1 MDKEFL
7 NSIDDVNL
15 RRRLVAR
22 LRSGEVL
29 MLPSDTIYGLSC
41 RADNL
46 LAIEKI
52 FAIKKRDRNKP
63 LIILVSSISMAKK
76 YCFINSKQTEVLKK
90 IWTGKRPT
98 SVLLKHRGLLP
109 KEISTSSPYL
119 AVRLP
124 KSDFLRKM
132 IRVLAV
138 PLVST
143 SANLSGQKVLDGDL
157 AWCKFKKKPRPD
169 LVLFGG
175 RNAKLASRLLFL
187 NVDGSQKVLRK

>member
-7 NSIDDVNL
+7 HSDDDFNL

-46 LAIEKI
+46 RAIKKI
-52 FAIKKRDRNKP
+52 FAIKKRDKNKP
-63 LIILVSSISMAKK
+63 LIILVSSLQMARK
-76 YCFINSKQTEVLKK
+76 YCFINSKQAEILQKT
-90 IWTGKRPT
+90 WSGSRPT
-98 SVLLKHRGLLP
+98 SVLLKHRGILP
-109 KEISTSSPYL
+109 KEISISSPYL

-138 PLVST
+138 PLIST
-143 SANLSGQKVLDGDL
+143 SANLSGQKVLDGTL
-157 AWCKFKKKPRPD
+157 AWKKFKKEPRPD
-169 LVLFGG
+169 LILFGG
-175 RNAKLASRLLFL
+175 KNSKLASKLLLL
-187 NVDGSQKVLRK
+187 NNDGSQEVLRK

>member
-7 NSIDDVNL
+7 QSIDDVNL

-22 LRSGEVL
+22 LRSDEVL

-41 RADNL
+41 RADSRV
-46 LAIEKI
+46 AIKRV
-52 FAIKKRDRNKP
+52 FAIKKRDKNKP

-76 YCFINSKQTEVLKK
+76 YCFINSKQIEVLKK
-90 IWTGKRPT
+90 IWTEKRPS

-109 KEISTSSPYL
+109 KEISVSSPYL

-132 IRVLAV
+132 IRALAM

-143 SANLSGQKVLDGDL
+143 SANLSGQKVLDADS
-157 AWCKFKKKPRPD
+157 AWKKFKKEPRPS
-169 LVLFGG
+169 LILFGG
-175 RNAKLASRLLFL
+175 KNSKEASKLLRL
-187 NVDGSQKVLRK
+187 NYNGGQETLRK